1 MREDAIF
8 EHDLDFLGM
17 VIFLAASEL
26 AASCRRVVTW
36 VGLSLHTDLISLAM
50 PLHPLL
56 YIIAFT
62 PGSVKPPDGP
72 LNVICW
78 LHDASPLHPFCRLC
92 ASLSGRH
99 HPVPQNRSG
108 STLLLQVPSSNWADW
123 VGMHWVDLAWIRF
136 DWAGFGWVG

>member
-56 YIIAFT
+56 YIIACGLAEAFLR
-62 PGSVKPPDGP
+62 SCLDGATEN
-72 LNVICW
+72 LR
-78 LHDASPLHPFCRLC
+78 D
-92 ASLSGRH
+92 
-99 HPVPQNRSG
+99 
-108 STLLLQVPSSNWADW
+108 TL
-123 VGMHWVDLAWIRF
+123 
-136 DWAGFGWVG
+136 